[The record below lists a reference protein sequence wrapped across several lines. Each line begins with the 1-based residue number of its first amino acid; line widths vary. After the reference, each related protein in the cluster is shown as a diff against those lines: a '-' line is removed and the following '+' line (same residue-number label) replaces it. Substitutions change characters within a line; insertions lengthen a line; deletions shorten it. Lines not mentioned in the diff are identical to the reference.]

1 MNRLVERLCA
11 LSDPDGHW
19 SVSSNEVAKL
29 LSIEPVRFWRT
40 VHEVQDRISFS
51 EAIDGWTQDTV
62 GDLVTVL
69 EKLVGPEAE
78 REMTRAGLFLPYA
91 LGVDLLEEI
100 AFRARRMAAAHDP
113 DLDQLSA
120 MLRHTGNVRAAIR
133 IYLDEHV
140 DLDELLRAGVESFT
154 WARSSSSPCGA
165 PPAGCCAAGIR

>member
-1 MNRLVERLCA
+1 VNRLVERLCA

-69 EKLVGPEAE
+69 EKLVGP
-78 REMTRAGLFLPYA
+78 LFLPYA